1 VQAVLLGI
9 AFIVGVQNI
18 VFWTVVTFIASMLPL
33 VGALIIWLPALI
45 YLLVVAQPVAAL
57 ALFIFGAI
65 VISTVDNLLRPMV
78 LRRGAQLSPVLTII
92 GIFGGIAL
100 FGFVGLFVGP
110 IVLGVT
116 KLIVEIF
123 VREYTAPRAI

>member
-1 VQAVLLGI
+1 
-9 AFIVGVQNI
+9 
-18 VFWTVVTFIASMLPL
+18 VTFIASMLPL